1 MITGMLAGVLIVA
14 GSTCQAGLY
23 TESYT
28 PNATI
33 PEGNPVGL
41 IFADTVSG
49 IPSGSIL
56 SGLIVTLDVSGG
68 YNGDF
73 VISLRAPNGGS
84 VSLLDQP
91 GVTGGNPYG
100 YGGSGLNLTLSDAAL
115 NSIQST
121 PETPGA
127 VMTGTYQAAGES
139 LGVIWFAGE
148 RELVAV
154 FCGCGHGCGQ
164 SDVEQLQPGN
174 NGGAGT
180 GEHGAG
186 CSPLLGCSSK
196 AGGHGDNGAG
206 SKWFDDAEFVPGILH
221 GVIDVCGVHGVK
233 PLIGPG

>member
-23 TESYT
+23 IESFS

-127 VMTGTYQAAGES
+127 VVTGTYQAAGS
-139 LGVIWFAGE
+139 LSALYGSPANGNWSLYFA
-148 RELVAV
+148 
-154 FCGCGHGCGQ
+154 
-164 SDVEQLQPGN
+164 DV
-174 NGGAGT
+174 GT
-180 GEHGAG
+180 
-186 CSPLLGCSSK
+186 
-196 AGGHGDNGAG
+196 GAG
-206 SKWFDDAEFVPGILH
+206 SPTLNSFSLEITAVPEPVNMAL
-221 GVIDVCGVHGVK
+221 GVFAAAGL
-233 PLIGPG
+233 LIQGGRTWRQWCRKQVV